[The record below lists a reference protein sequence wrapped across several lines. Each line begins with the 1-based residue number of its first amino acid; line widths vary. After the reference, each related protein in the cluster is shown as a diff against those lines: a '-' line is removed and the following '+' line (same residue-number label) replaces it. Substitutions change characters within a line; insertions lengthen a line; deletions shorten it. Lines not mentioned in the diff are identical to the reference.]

1 MQSLFDGYYRDVGSK
16 KITAR
21 WEAQTLALFAKHPI
35 ANMTV
40 ASVTPE
46 IVSQLRDAFNVGP
59 ASTLRYLCLLSA
71 VFEYARRELR
81 LVAVNPVK
89 DVRKPK
95 QPRPRTRLPTDDEIE
110 RICIALG
117 YDEDEPVETCKQQIA
132 VAFMLSAETAMRSG
146 EILSLEWRHVDLAR
160 KVAHLPRTK
169 NGDPRDVP
177 LTNRAVELISRLRGL
192 DAARVFT
199 TSENNRDTTFRRAMQ
214 AAGVTGLHFHDAR
227 ALALTRLARKVD
239 VLRLARIAGHRDIKS
254 LMIYYRESA
263 EDIARELD

>member
-1 MQSLFDGYYRDVGSK
+1 MRSLFADYMRDVGSK
-16 KITAR
+16 KITGQ
-21 WEAQTLALFAKHPI
+21 WESKVIALFEQQPI
-35 ANMTV
+35 TDMPV
-40 ASVTPE
+40 AAVTPE
-46 IVSQLRDAFNVGP
+46 VIAQLRDSFGVGP
-59 ASTLRYLCLLSA
+59 ASTLRYLALLSA

-81 LVAVNPVK
+81 LVSVNPVK
-89 DVRKPK
+89 DVRKPR

-117 YDEDEPVETCKQQIA
+117 YDEGEPVETCKQQIA
-132 VAFMLSAETAMRSG
+132 VAFLLSAETAMRSG
-146 EILSLEWRHVDLAR
+146 EILSLEWKHVDLAR
-160 KVAHLPRTK
+160 RVAHLPRTK

-177 LTNRAVELISRLRGL
+177 LTNRAVELIAKLRGL
-192 DAARVFT
+192 AAARVFT
-199 TSENNRDTTFRRAMQ
+199 TIEHNRDSTFRRAMQ